1 MSEKINLRAYN
12 LLGIKDPT
20 LEQYSTKNIFA
31 KALEGTGIDATRLN
45 EAFIAIW
52 VEYDIVIKYIE
63 DQQLGFCRAFK
74 GYMLEV
80 INEYKNYYDEMITA
94 YSKQYD
100 YTEGLIKT
108 IDNESIYVDLPNKVV
123 NATDIYKYPSSGD
136 KGKSTITNK
145 DRFIALKLQYMSQIR
160 DLYREFAY
168 KFKDLFYHTYEW
180 EEEDDE

>member
-1 MSEKINLRAYN
+1 MLEKISLRAYN

-20 LEQYSTKNIFA
+20 LEQYSTKNIFI
-31 KALEGTGIDATRLN
+31 KALEGTGIDANKLN
-45 EAFIAIW
+45 ESFISIW
-52 VEYDIVIKYIE
+52 AEYDIVIEYIE
-63 DQQLGFCRAFK
+63 DQQLGFCKAFQR
-74 GYMLEV
+74 YMLEV

-123 NATDIYKYPSSGD
+123 NANDIYKYPSSGD
-136 KGKSTITNK
+136 KGKSTITSK
-145 DRFIALKLQYMSQIR
+145 DRFIALKRQYMAQIR

-168 KFKDLFYHTYEW
+168 KFKDLFYHIY
-180 EEEDDE
+180 